1 MRNLGVGLGLT
12 YFAVVVLAFIG
23 WVMNII
29 TLIDA
34 PALAQWGA
42 LEVLR
47 VVGIFVAPLGA
58 VLGWF

>member
-1 MRNLGVGLGLT
+1 MINLSVGLWLT
-12 YFAVVVLAFIG
+12 YFAVVVLLFIG

-29 TLIDA
+29 TLVDA
-34 PALAQWGA
+34 PALTQWGA
-42 LEVLR
+42 MEVLR